1 MTTKEHILEEI
12 KRTAKINGGVPLGVN
27 TFFAETG
34 IKKSDWYARYWV
46 RWSEAV
52 VEAGFEP
59 NRKSEAF
66 DEKYLTTKLIGLVRE
81 LGKFPGTGEIRM
93 KRRKDSSFPSLEAF
107 LNRFSSKRSMVS
119 KVMEYCQ
126 GRKSF
131 EDVIPLCNKSFPN
144 ENIHDSKVVQ
154 SDEIVGFVYL
164 TKFGRSYKIGKTN
177 SAGRR
182 EYELAIQLPEKT
194 ATVHV
199 IKTDDPAGIEAYWH
213 RRFAA
218 KRKNG
223 EWFDL
228 SAADVSAFKRRK
240 FM

>member
-1 MTTKEHILEEI
+1 MTTKEHILGEI
-12 KRTAKINGGVPLGVN
+12 KRTAKANGGTPLGVGI
-27 TFFAETG
+27 FFSETG
-34 IKKSDWYARYWV
+34 IKKSDWYGRYWV

-52 VEAGFEP
+52 VEAGFAP
-59 NRKSEAF
+59 NQKKEAF
-66 DEKYLTTKLIGLVRE
+66 EEEYLITKLIGLVRE

-93 KRRKDSSFPSLEAF
+93 KRRTDSSFPSLDAF
-107 LNRFSSKRSMVS
+107 LQRFSSKKSIVF
-119 KVMEYCQ
+119 KVLEYSQ
-126 GRKSF
+126 SRKGF
-131 EDVIPLCNKSFPN
+131 EDILPLCTESLPSKNIGEN
-144 ENIHDSKVVQ
+144 ELVQ

-194 ATVHV
+194 TTVHV
-199 IKTDDPAGIEAYWH
+199 IKTDDPTGIEAYWH
-213 RRFAA
+213 RRFSA

>member
-1 MTTKEHILEEI
+1 MTKEHILEEI
-12 KRTAKINGGVPLGVN
+12 QRTAKVNGGIPLGMGK
-27 TFFAETG
+27 FLSETG
-34 IKKSDWYARYWV
+34 IRVFDWQGKYWI

-52 VEAGFEP
+52 REAGFAP
-59 NRKSEAF
+59 NQKTEAF
-66 DEKYLTTKLIGLVRE
+66 DEEHLITKLISLVKE
-81 LGKFPGTGEIRM
+81 LCRFPITAEIEM
-93 KRRKDSSFPSLEAF
+93 KRHKDKNFPSYDTFHKRLG
-107 LNRFSSKRSMVS
+107 SKKSMVL
-119 KVMEYCQ
+119 KVVEYCQ
-126 GRKSF
+126 SRKGF
-131 EDVIPLCNKSFPN
+131 EDVILLCNESLPN
-144 ENIHDSKVVQ
+144 ENVRESEVVQ

-194 ATVHV
+194 STVHV
-199 IKTDDPAGIEAYWH
+199 IKTDDPTGIEAYWH
-213 RRFAA
+213 RRFAT